1 MVFVIRLNEMFPSVT
16 PYMSE
21 DDMVNH
27 LKSQLQLIANER
39 GMSTKW
45 IINIYGINLL
55 DCLNKSWLLLVRC
68 YGMKKEEISKE
79 SEAEGKK
86 VSWKTTK
93 ALDQEV
99 MQCLLSIMS
108 HLVGVPEIY
117 PKVLIIGG
125 SGRCGQGAAY
135 ILEKTGIPR

>member
-1 MVFVIRLNEMFPSVT
+1 
-16 PYMSE
+16 
-21 DDMVNH
+21 
-27 LKSQLQLIANER
+27 
-39 GMSTKW
+39 
-45 IINIYGINLL
+45 
-55 DCLNKSWLLLVRC
+55 
-68 YGMKKEEISKE
+68 MKKEEISKE

-93 ALDQEV
+93 TLDQEV
-99 MQCLLSIMS
+99 MLLSIMS

>member
-1 MVFVIRLNEMFPSVT
+1 
-16 PYMSE
+16 
-21 DDMVNH
+21 
-27 LKSQLQLIANER
+27 
-39 GMSTKW
+39 
-45 IINIYGINLL
+45 
-55 DCLNKSWLLLVRC
+55 
-68 YGMKKEEISKE
+68 MKKEEISKE

-93 ALDQEV
+93 TLDQEV

>member
-1 MVFVIRLNEMFPSVT
+1 
-16 PYMSE
+16 
-21 DDMVNH
+21 
-27 LKSQLQLIANER
+27 
-39 GMSTKW
+39 
-45 IINIYGINLL
+45 
-55 DCLNKSWLLLVRC
+55 
-68 YGMKKEEISKE
+68 
-79 SEAEGKK
+79 
-86 VSWKTTK
+86 
-93 ALDQEV
+93 

>member
-1 MVFVIRLNEMFPSVT
+1 MRCSQVLLHTCLKMTCEPLEKPITADCKWKRYVHNVIIF
-16 PYMSE
+16 
-21 DDMVNH
+21 
-27 LKSQLQLIANER
+27 
-39 GMSTKW
+39 KW

-79 SEAEGKK
+79 SETEGKK

-93 ALDQEV
+93 TLDQEV